1 MKSSIGYFLHPNWDN
16 IDWTEYFSPYHQI
29 EYDSLGRI
37 SQYYVT
43 TKSLK
48 TDDDLRINGI
58 WPDVVIG
65 LLPIASY

>member
-1 MKSSIGYFLHPNWDN
+1 MSAIGSFLHLNWGN
-16 IDWTEYFSPYHQI
+16 INWIEYFSIYHQI
-29 EYDSLGRI
+29 EHDSLGRC